1 MHESEKWKGSRS
13 VVSDSSNPMDC
24 SPPGSSVHEDCINM
38 SGFVLTF
45 EERTLLQKQNKQK
58 KSPSLKRDDE
68 QGTILVD
75 GSTKKFKDVAF

>member
-1 MHESEKWKGSRS
+1 
-13 VVSDSSNPMDC
+13 
-24 SPPGSSVHEDCINM
+24 M

-45 EERTLLQKQNKQK
+45 EERTLLQKQNKPK

>member
-1 MHESEKWKGSRS
+1 
-13 VVSDSSNPMDC
+13 
-24 SPPGSSVHEDCINM
+24 M
-38 SGFVLTF
+38 SGFALTF